1 LIQSLLPADS
11 YHGEHGVRYDPVSDR
26 YVKFTRADR
35 HQGFGVAL
43 GAYVHGASPAEYLD
57 RLALNNEIFHDDVR
71 LEGVLLRPGDRV
83 AIVTSQPRIAGV
95 AASVTEIDA
104 LMAALAAER
113 LCEGAFLLRDRGI
126 LAFDLMPRNVVRSSD
141 GVVYPIDP
149 VIQRVT
155 SDFADFLARHP
166 ERIHD
171 RP

>member
-1 LIQSLLPADS
+1 M
-11 YHGEHGVRYDPVSDR
+11 RYDPVSDR

-57 RLALNNEIFHDDVR
+57 RLVLNNEIFHDDVR
-71 LEGVLLRPGDRV
+71 LEGVRPRPGARL

-95 AASVTEIDA
+95 AASAAEIDA

-113 LCEGAFLLRDRGI
+113 LGEGAFLWRDRG
-126 LAFDLMPRNVVRSSD
+126 LLVFDLMPRNVVRSSD
-141 GVVYPIDP
+141 GALYPIDP

-155 SDFADFLARHP
+155 TEFADFLARHP